1 MDNLG
6 QLLKGNT
13 DLLIL
18 SLLSQRD
25 MYGYELI
32 KELDR
37 RSDGVFSIGQ
47 GTLYPALHRLERAG
61 LVRGRW
67 RRATKTQQPRRYYST
82 TPKGVAWLGDHSTAW
97 QRFAAAVDNVLRAG

>member
-6 QLLKGNT
+6 QLLKGHT

-18 SLLSQRD
+18 SLLSERA

-37 RSDGVFSIGQ
+37 RSDGLFRLHQ

-61 LVRGRW
+61 LVQGRW
-67 RRATKTQQPRRYYST
+67 RRSAKAQQRRRYYSA
-82 TPKGVAWLGDHSTAW
+82 TPTGASWLREQSSAW
-97 QRFAAAVDNVLRAG
+97 QRFSAAVDDVLRAG